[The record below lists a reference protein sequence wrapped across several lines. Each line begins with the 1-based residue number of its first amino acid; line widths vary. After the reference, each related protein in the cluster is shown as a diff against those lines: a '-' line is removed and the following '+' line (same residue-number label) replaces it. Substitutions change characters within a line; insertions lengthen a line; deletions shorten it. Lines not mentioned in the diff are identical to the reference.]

1 MKIDYKAV
9 VKEILDSRKEN
20 GGYSCDLLRCLRW
33 F

>member
-20 GGYSCDLLRCLRW
+20 GASCIIKNVDVEN
-33 F
+33 